1 VPKAPNAPNKAKAMR
16 IQKTI
21 NARCVCFLNARAT
34 LTVLDSNLCAA
45 AWKASGNLL
54 GTAKQFKG
62 YWEQLPAA
70 EKAVRVFLFITTR

>member
-1 VPKAPNAPNKAKAMR
+1 MR

-34 LTVLDSNLCAA
+34 LTVLDRNLCAA
-45 AWKASGNLL
+45 AWKASSNLL

-70 EKAVRVFLFITTR
+70 EKAVRVLLFITTQ